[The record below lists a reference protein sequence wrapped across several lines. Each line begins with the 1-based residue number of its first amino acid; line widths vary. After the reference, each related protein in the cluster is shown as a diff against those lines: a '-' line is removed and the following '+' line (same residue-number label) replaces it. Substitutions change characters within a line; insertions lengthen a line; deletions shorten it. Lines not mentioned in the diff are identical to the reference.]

1 MVETVAKRDYY
12 EVLGLDRDASA
23 GDVKKAFQ
31 RLAMKHHPD
40 RDGGDEE
47 KFKEISGA
55 YQVLG
60 DAEKRGAYDR
70 FGHAGVDPNAG
81 GGFNG
86 ASFSDVFGDVF
97 GDIFAGATAGRG
109 RRSVQRGADLRY
121 GLELDLEQAVGG
133 DSVEI
138 RIPSLA
144 ACDPCD
150 GSGAA
155 PGTRPE
161 TCPECRG
168 NGEVRVRSRAFG
180 LDLYVKKTCPRCLG
194 TGEVITEPCRQCR
207 GTGRVKRRKT
217 LSVRVPAGVHD
228 GARFRLSGEGE
239 AGFNGGPPGDCIVQ
253 IAVRDH
259 PIFERDGMDLFC
271 DVPISFVEAAL
282 GGELE
287 VPTLD
292 GRVRLS
298 IPPETQTNKV
308 FRLRNKGA
316 PSARRRGVGDL
327 LCRVVVETPVEL
339 TEGQKTQLR
348 AFGEALAGNDHKHSP
363 KGASWFKS
371 VKEFFEGLAG

>member
-12 EVLGLDRDASA
+12 EVLGLDRGASA
-23 GDVKKAFQ
+23 GDVKKAYR

-40 RDGGDEE
+40 RNAGDGAAEE
-47 KFKEISGA
+47 KFKEASEA
-55 YQVLG
+55 YEVLS

-168 NGEVRVRSRAFG
+168 NGQVRVSQGFFS
-180 LDLYVKKTCPRCLG
+180 LQQTCPRCRG
-194 TGEVITEPCRQCR
+194 AGKVIGDPCRQC
-207 GTGRVKRRKT
+207 GGAGRVERRKT
-217 LSVRVPAGVHD
+217 LSVRVPAGVDD
-228 GARFRLSGEGE
+228 GDRIRLSGEGE
-239 AGFNGGPPGDCIVQ
+239 AGFNGGPPGDLYVQ